1 MKNLWGNTQNI
12 KSNEMK
18 SRRMFLIVVVAC
30 CISSCSFAKTI
41 IVANN
46 KEVYN
51 TLPKLQ
57 PNDILVFK
65 NGSYNDI
72 QLVLTKS
79 GSSKKPIVLMAE
91 TPGSVIF
98 SGDVKVAMY
107 GAYTELNG
115 IYFTNGNRNPNQWK
129 AHGPGLVA
137 MYASNCRITNCAFN
151 NFDEANSAYITTS
164 LDEKGNVPTHCRID
178 HCSFTNKLTF
188 DQVINLNNQTAPDKE
203 SLVIAPSMY
212 HRIDHCFFSNP
223 KKKGNAGGGIRI
235 GYYRNA
241 MGRCLVDS
249 NVFIRQ
255 DSEPEIITSK
265 SMENVYYAN
274 TILNCQGTLN
284 FRHGDKQVAI
294 NNFFLSD
301 DEKYGGYGGMF
312 IWGSKHIIAGNYFS
326 LSKTIASRGN
336 AALYL
341 NPGVEGTEHALAFA
355 SIIAHNVF
363 VNNNG
368 YTIHFN
374 PMEDQRKKISLENNI
389 PYDVPHHIV
398 LTDNTFVDNK
408 NMGYTFFKDDY
419 KDRDRN
425 NTWKQNYYS
434 GGQTGLASVQ
444 GLEETQPDMI
454 SKNEFYYLKNNK
466 AMQRIAG
473 LPGAYNSIEGIALD
487 FDKIILNTKIQQ
499 PLSLVDVLPKWMFST
514 LGDYYKTGKL
524 SPELSERLKRI
535 AATRE

>member
-1 MKNLWGNTQNI
+1 MKLLRVIIFPIALCSIW
-12 KSNEMK
+12 
-18 SRRMFLIVVVAC
+18 
-30 CISSCSFAKTI
+30 SCSFAKKI

-46 KEVYN
+46 NEVYN
-51 TLPKLQ
+51 AVSKLQ
-57 PNDILVFK
+57 PNDTLVFK

-79 GSSKKPIVLMAE
+79 GSSKKPIVLIAE
-91 TPGSVIF
+91 TPGAVIF

-129 AHGPGLVA
+129 PHGPGLVA
-137 MYASNCRITNCAFN
+137 MYASNCRVTNCAFN

-164 LDEKGNVPTHCRID
+164 LDEKGTVPTHCRID
-178 HCSFTNKLTF
+178 HCSFTNKVTF
-188 DQVINLNNQTAPDKE
+188 DQVINLNSQAAPNKE
-203 SLVIAPSMY
+203 SPVIAPPMY

-255 DSEPEIITSK
+255 DSEPEIVTSK

-326 LSKTIASRGN
+326 ISKTIESRGN

-341 NPGVEGTEHALAFA
+341 NTGAEGTEHALAFG
-355 SIIAHNVF
+355 SIIANNVF
-363 VNNNG
+363 ANNNG
-368 YTIHFN
+368 YAIHFN
-374 PMEDQRKKISLENNI
+374 PLEDLRKKFSKEHNVPFN
-389 PYDVPHHIV
+389 VPHDIV
-398 LTDNTFVDNK
+398 LSSNTFFDNQK
-408 NMGYTFFKDDY
+408 RNYTFFKDDY
-419 KDRDRN
+419 KDQNRN
-425 NTWKQNYYS
+425 NTWQQNYYS
-434 GGQTGLASVQ
+434 GTQTGVAPIQ
-444 GLEETQPDMI
+444 GLEEKQPNMI
-454 SKNEFYYLKNNK
+454 LKNGFYYLNNDK
-466 AMQRIAG
+466 ALQSIKG

-487 FDKIILNTKIQQ
+487 FEKAISNASMQQ
-499 PLSLVDVLPKWMFST
+499 PLRLEDVLPEWMLST

-524 SPELSERLKRI
+524 SPELSERLKRV
-535 AATRE
+535 AATREE